1 MQPADLE
8 KSIHDEFRL
17 MFKNT
22 PNTKRTLAGVEYF
35 LKNEDP
41 TYDTAQRRQF
51 VMNFMKFA
59 VDICKIRYTS
69 KQYNLLNGLYRRE
82 FGENLPA
89 YVVQKVTVTYDA
101 VK

>member
-8 KSIHDEFRL
+8 KSIDDEFRF

-22 PNTKRTLAGVEYF
+22 PNIKKTLEGVEKF
-35 LKNEDP
+35 LKNEDQI
-41 TYDTAQRRQF
+41 YDIYQRRKF
-51 VMNFMKFA
+51 VMDFMKSV
-59 VDICKIRYTS
+59 VDICKIRYRS
-69 KQYNLLNGLYRRE
+69 KQYNLLNSLYRRE

-89 YVVQKVTVTYDA
+89 YVVQRVTVTYDA